1 MQTVALVLPYLQI
14 ALAILLIL
22 GILFQQRGAGLGGA
36 FGGGDGFGFNTRR
49 GAEKVLFNMTIVVSI
64 LFILSTLIALI
75 IK

>member
-1 MQTVALVLPYLQI
+1 MQILSIVLPYVQI
-14 ALAILLIL
+14 VLAALLVL

-49 GAEKVLFNMTIVVSI
+49 GAEKVLFNATILISI
-64 LFILSTLIALI
+64 LFVLSTLIAII